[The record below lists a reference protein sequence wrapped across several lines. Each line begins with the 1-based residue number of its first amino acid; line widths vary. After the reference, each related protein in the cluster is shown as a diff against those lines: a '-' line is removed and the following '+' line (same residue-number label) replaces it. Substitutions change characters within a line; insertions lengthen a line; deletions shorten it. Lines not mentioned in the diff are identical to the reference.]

1 MLEPPAGLY
10 FLRNIGEPKRPTM
23 RKGCLRFAWP
33 LLAAAALPALG
44 QRGALNG
51 EWPTYGGDL
60 GHTRYAPL
68 EQIDESNF
76 NRLEIAWRFKTDSL
90 GPNREFNFQS
100 TPLEVDGVVYSTAG
114 TRRAVVA
121 LDAGTGELLW
131 IHRLDEGQRGQVAPR
146 QLSGRGLAYWQ
157 SGDDKRIIYVTPG
170 YQMIALDARTGD
182 RIDSFG
188 DGGIV
193 DLKRNIDQAL
203 DPLNGEIGLHAT
215 PIVAKNVII
224 VGAAHPTGAN
234 PTSARMTKGYVR
246 GFDARTGERLWIF
259 HTVPMRG
266 ELGTESWLRDSNDY
280 TGNTGVWAQISVDPE
295 LETVYLPVEQATGDY
310 FGEERPGDNLY
321 SETLLAVDLN
331 TGERKWHFQLVHHG
345 IWDMDIPCAPI
356 LFDAVVDGR
365 TVKAV
370 AQPTKQA
377 FLYVF
382 DRVTGRPLWPIE
394 ERPVPQGDVPGEWY
408 SPTQPF
414 PTKPPAYDRQG
425 VTEDDLIDFTPALR
439 REALEIVA
447 WHKMGP
453 LFTPPVVSNINGP
466 LGTLMAPSQ
475 DGGTNWQGGSFDPE
489 TGILYVA
496 SGSTVV
502 SKAVVAPYPGQSE
515 LAYIEGNAVT
525 GPRTTGGSGSAAGG
539 GRSEFRPA
547 ERRVLAPDDPSRG
560 PPKLALSVQGLPLL
574 KPPYGRISAIDL
586 KRGEILWQIAH
597 GETPDD
603 IKNHPLL
610 KDLNLPRTGQAGSP
624 GTLVTKTLL
633 IAGERLYTTTPE
645 GQGAMLRAYDKATGR
660 EVGAVYLPAPQS
672 GSPMTYLHQGE
683 QYLVVAISGAQYAGE
698 LLAFKLPRR

>member
-1 MLEPPAGLY
+1 MVGARSLSFAALLLTALPPAA
-10 FLRNIGEPKRPTM
+10 
-23 RKGCLRFAWP
+23 FA
-33 LLAAAALPALG
+33 
-44 QRGALNG
+44 QQGAHNG

-68 EQIDESNF
+68 EQIDASNF

-100 TPLEVDGVVYSTAG
+100 TPLMVDGVVYSTAG

-131 IHRLDEGQRGQVAPR
+131 IHRLDEGERGQVAPR
-146 QLSGRGLAYWQ
+146 QLSGRGLAYWEN
-157 SGDDKRIIYVTPG
+157 GDDKRIVYVTPG

-182 RIDSFG
+182 RVMSFG
-188 DGGIV
+188 EAGIV
-193 DLKRNIDQAL
+193 DLKKNIDQNL

-246 GFDARTGERLWIF
+246 GYDARTGERLWIF

-266 ELGTESWLRDSNDY
+266 EFGTESWLRGSNEY
-280 TGNTGVWAQISVDPE
+280 TGNTGVWAQISVDEE

-310 FGEERPGDNLY
+310 YGSERPGDNLFA
-321 SETLLAVDLN
+321 ETLLAVDLN
-331 TGERKWHFQLVHHG
+331 TGQRKWHYQLVHHG

-365 TVKAV
+365 MVKAV

-382 DRVTGRPLWPIE
+382 DRVTGKPLWPIE
-394 ERPVPQGDVPGEWY
+394 ERPVPKGDVPGEWY
-408 SPTQPF
+408 SPTQPI

-425 VTEDDLIDFTPALR
+425 VTENDLIDFTPALR
-439 REALEIVA
+439 REALEIVS

-489 TGILYVA
+489 TGVLYVA
-496 SGSTVV
+496 SASTVV
-502 SKAVVAPYPGQSE
+502 SKAVVPPYPGQSE
-515 LAYIEGNAVT
+515 MAYIEGNAVT

-547 ERRVLAPDDPSRG
+547 ERRVLTPDDPSRG
-560 PPKLALSVQGLPLL
+560 PPKLALAVQGLPIL
-574 KPPYGRISAIDL
+574 KPPYGRITAIDM

-610 KDLNLPRTGQAGSP
+610 KDLNLPRTGQNGSP

-633 IAGERLYTTTPE
+633 IAGERLNTTTPE
-645 GQGAMLRAYDKATGR
+645 GVGAMLRAYDKATGR
-660 EVGAVYLPAPQS
+660 EVGAVYMPAPQS
-672 GSPMTYLHQGE
+672 GSPMTYMWQGE
-683 QYLVVAISGAQYAGE
+683 QYLVVAVSGAQYAGE

>member
-1 MLEPPAGLY
+1 MVRVGRWGWVSVLLTV
-10 FLRNIGEPKRPTM
+10 IVPT
-23 RKGCLRFAWP
+23 A
-33 LLAAAALPALG
+33 LA
-44 QRGALNG
+44 QRGAPGG

-60 GHTRYAPL
+60 GHTRYSPL
-68 EQIDESNF
+68 EQIDASNF

-100 TPLEVDGVVYSTAG
+100 TPLMVDGVVYSTAG

-131 IHRLDEGQRGQVAPR
+131 IHRLDEGERGQVAPR
-146 QLSGRGLAYWQ
+146 QLSGRGLAYWE

-170 YQMIALDARTGD
+170 YQLIALDARTGD
-182 RIDSFG
+182 RVESFG
-188 DGGIV
+188 SQGIV
-193 DLKRNIDQAL
+193 DLKQNIDQSL
-203 DPLNGEIGLHAT
+203 DPLDNEIGLHAT

-234 PTSARMTKGYVR
+234 PTSARVTKGYVR

-266 ELGTESWLRDSNDY
+266 EFGTESWLKGSNEY

-310 FGEERPGDNLY
+310 TGIDRHGDNLFA
-321 SETLLAVDLN
+321 ETLLAVDLN

-356 LFDAVVDGR
+356 LFDTVVDGR
-365 TVKAV
+365 SVKAV

-382 DRVTGRPLWPIE
+382 DRVTGKPLWPIE
-394 ERPVPQGDVPGEWY
+394 ERPVPNGDVPGEWY
-408 SPTQPF
+408 SPTQPI
-414 PTKPPAYDRQG
+414 PSKPPAYDRQG
-425 VTEDDLIDFTPALR
+425 ITENDLIDFTPALR

-466 LGTLMAPSQ
+466 LGTLMVPSQ

-502 SKAVVAPYPGQSE
+502 SKAVVPPYPGQSE
-515 LAYIEGNAVT
+515 MAYIEGNAVT

-547 ERRVLAPDDPSRG
+547 ERRVLTPDDPSRG

-574 KPPYGRISAIDL
+574 KPPYGRISAIDM

-603 IKNHPLL
+603 IKSHPLL
-610 KDLNLPRTGQAGSP
+610 QDLNLPRTGQAGSP

-633 IAGERLYTTTPE
+633 ISGERLNTTTRE
-645 GQGAMLRAYDKATGR
+645 GLGAMLRAYDKATGR
-660 EVGAVYLPAPQS
+660 EIGAVYMPAPQS
-672 GSPMTYLHQGE
+672 GSPMTYFWNGE

-698 LLAFKLPRR
+698 LLAFRLPRR

>member
-1 MLEPPAGLY
+1 MRLRGMRRATLAVAVGLGA
-10 FLRNIGEPKRPTM
+10 L
-23 RKGCLRFAWP
+23 P
-33 LLAAAALPALG
+33 LVAAAQQGAPA
-44 QRGALNG
+44 G

-68 EQIDESNF
+68 DQIGAANF
-76 NRLEIAWRFKTDSL
+76 DSLEIAWRFKTDSL
-90 GPNREFNFQS
+90 APNREFNFQS
-100 TPLEVDGVVYSTAG
+100 TPLMVDGVVYSTAG
-114 TRRAVVA
+114 SRRAVVA
-121 LDAGTGELLW
+121 LDAGNGELLW
-131 IHRLDEGQRGQVAPR
+131 MHRLDEGRRGQVAPR
-146 QLSGRGLAYWQ
+146 QLSGRGLAYWEN
-157 SGDDKRIIYVTPG
+157 GADKRIVYVTPG
-170 YQMIALDARTGD
+170 YQLVALDARTGH
-182 RIDSFG
+182 RVASFG
-188 DGGIV
+188 DAGIV
-193 DLKRNIDQAL
+193 DLKENIDQDL
-203 DPLNGEIGLHAT
+203 DPLTPEIGLHAT

-246 GFDARTGERLWIF
+246 AYDARTGERLWIF

-266 ELGTESWLRDSNDY
+266 EFGTESWLKGSNEY

-295 LETVYLPVEQATGDY
+295 LETVYLPIEQATGDY
-310 FGEERPGDNLY
+310 YGAERPGDNLF

-331 TGERKWHFQLVHHG
+331 TGERKWHYQLVHHG
-345 IWDMDIPCAPI
+345 IWDMDIPAAPI

-365 TVKAV
+365 AVKAV

-377 FLYVF
+377 FLYSF
-382 DRVTGRPLWPIE
+382 DRVTGEPLWPIE
-394 ERPVPQGDVPGEWY
+394 ERPVPPGDVPGEWY

-425 VTEDDLIDFTPALR
+425 VTENDLIDFTPALK
-439 REALEIVA
+439 REALEVVA

-496 SGSTVV
+496 SASTVI
-502 SKAVVAPYPGQSE
+502 SKAVVPPYPGQSE
-515 LAYIEGNAVT
+515 MAYIEGNAVT

-547 ERRVLAPDDPSRG
+547 ERRQLTPDDPSRG
-560 PPKLALSVQGLPLL
+560 SPRLALSVQSLPIL
-574 KPPYGRISAIDL
+574 KPPYGRISAIDM
-586 KRGEILWQIAH
+586 KRGELLWQVAH

-603 IKNHPLL
+603 IKSHPLL
-610 KDLNLPRTGQAGSP
+610 KDLALPRTGQTGSP

-633 IAGERLYTTTPE
+633 VAGERLYTTTPSGE
-645 GQGAMLRAYDKATGR
+645 LGAMLRAYDKATGR
-660 EVGAVYLPAPQS
+660 EVGAVYMPAPQS
-672 GSPMTYLHQGE
+672 GSPMTYMHGGE

-698 LLAFKLPRR
+698 LLAFKLPRRRGE

>member
-1 MLEPPAGLY
+1 MVRVKSFGAAVLLAGLAA
-10 FLRNIGEPKRPTM
+10 PT
-23 RKGCLRFAWP
+23 A
-33 LLAAAALPALG
+33 LA
-44 QRGALNG
+44 QRGAPVG

-68 EQIDESNF
+68 DQIDASNF

-100 TPLEVDGVVYSTAG
+100 TPLMVDGVVYSTAG

-131 IHRLDEGQRGQVAPR
+131 IHRLDEGQRGRVAPR
-146 QLSGRGLAYWQ
+146 QLSGRGLAYWEN
-157 SGDDKRIIYVTPG
+157 GDDKRIVYVTPG
-170 YQMIALDARTGD
+170 YQLIALDARTGD
-182 RIDSFG
+182 RVESFG
-188 DGGIV
+188 VDGIV
-193 DLKRNIDQAL
+193 DLKQNIDQNL
-203 DPLNGEIGLHAT
+203 DPLNNEIGLHAT

-234 PTSARMTKGYVR
+234 PTSPRVTKGYVR

-266 ELGTESWLRDSNDY
+266 EFGTESWLEGSNEY

-310 FGEERPGDNLY
+310 TGIDRPGDNLY

-345 IWDMDIPCAPI
+345 VWDMDIPCAPI
-356 LFDAVVDGR
+356 LFDTVVDGR
-365 TVKAV
+365 AVKAV

-382 DRVTGRPLWPIE
+382 DRVTGKPLWPIE
-394 ERPVPQGDVPGEWY
+394 ERPVPKGDVPGEWY

-414 PTKPPAYDRQG
+414 PTKPLAYDRQG
-425 VTEDDLIDFTPALR
+425 ITENDLIDFTPALR

-466 LGTLMAPSQ
+466 LGTLMVPSQ

-502 SKAVVAPYPGQSE
+502 SKAVVPPYPGQSE
-515 LAYIEGNAVT
+515 MAYIEGNAVT

-547 ERRVLAPDDPSRG
+547 ERRVLTPDDPSRG

-574 KPPYGRISAIDL
+574 KPPYGRISAIDMT
-586 KRGEILWQIAH
+586 RGEIVWQIAH

-603 IKNHPLL
+603 IKSHPLL
-610 KDLNLPRTGQAGSP
+610 NDSNLPRTGQPGSP

-633 IAGERLYTTTPE
+633 IAGERLNTTTPE
-645 GQGAMLRAYDKATGR
+645 GLGAMLRAYDKATGR
-660 EVGAVYLPAPQS
+660 EVGAVYMPAPQS
-672 GSPMTYLHQGE
+672 GSPMTYMLNGE

>member
-1 MLEPPAGLY
+1 MRRP
-10 FLRNIGEPKRPTM
+10 FLRYASLLVAVVA
-23 RKGCLRFAWP
+23 LRA
-33 LLAAAALPALG
+33 PA
-44 QRGALNG
+44 QQGAPGG

-68 EQIDESNF
+68 DQIDASNF
-76 NRLEIAWRFKTDSL
+76 NSLEIAWRFKTDSL

-100 TPLEVDGVVYSTAG
+100 TPLMVDGVVYSTAG

-131 IHRLDEGQRGQVAPR
+131 LHRLDEGRRGEVAPR
-146 QLSGRGLAYWQ
+146 QLSGRGLAYWE
-157 SGDDKRIIYVTPG
+157 SGDDQRIIYVTPG
-170 YQMIALDARTGD
+170 YRMIALDARTGD
-182 RIDSFG
+182 RIESFG

-193 DLKRNIDQAL
+193 DLKQNIDQEL

-234 PTSARMTKGYVR
+234 PTSARVTKGYVR

-266 ELGTESWLRDSNDY
+266 EFGTESWLRDSNDY

-310 FGEERPGDNLY
+310 TGIDRPGDNLY

-331 TGERKWHFQLVHHG
+331 TGARKWHFQLVHHG

-356 LFDAVVDGR
+356 LFDTVVDGR
-365 TVKAV
+365 PVKAV
-370 AQPTKQA
+370 AQPTKQS

-425 VTEDDLIDFTPALR
+425 ITEDDLIDFTPELR

-466 LGTLMAPSQ
+466 LGTLMVPSQ

-502 SKAVVAPYPGQSE
+502 SKAVVPPYPGQSE
-515 LAYIEGNAVT
+515 MAYIEGNAVT

-547 ERRVLAPDDPSRG
+547 ERRRLTPDDPSRG
-560 PPKLALSVQGLPLL
+560 PPKLALSVQSLPLL
-574 KPPYGRISAIDL
+574 KPPYGRISAIDM
-586 KRGEILWQIAH
+586 KRGEILWQVAH

-610 KDLNLPRTGQAGSP
+610 KDLNIPRTGQAGSP

-633 IAGERLYTTTPE
+633 IAGERLNTTTPE
-645 GQGAMLRAYDKATGR
+645 GLGAMLRAYDKATGR

-672 GSPMTYLHQGE
+672 GSPMTYLHGAE

>member
-1 MLEPPAGLY
+1 MKRAMSLALTGVLCTAVVPAVH
-10 FLRNIGEPKRPTM
+10 
-23 RKGCLRFAWP
+23 A
-33 LLAAAALPALG
+33 
-44 QRGALNG
+44 QRGAVGG

-68 EQIDESNF
+68 EQIDASNF

-100 TPLEVDGVVYSTAG
+100 TPLMVDGVIYSTAG
-114 TRRAVVA
+114 SRRAVVA
-121 LDAGTGELLW
+121 LDAANGELLW

-146 QLSGRGLAYWQ
+146 QLSGRGLAYWE
-157 SGDDKRIIYVTPG
+157 SGDDKRIVYVTPG

-182 RIDSFG
+182 RVPGFG
-188 DGGIV
+188 VDGIV
-193 DLKRNIDQAL
+193 DLKLNDDQSIDAL
-203 DPLNGEIGLHAT
+203 NSEIGLHAT

-246 GFDARTGERLWIF
+246 GYDARTGERLWIF

-266 ELGTESWLRDSNDY
+266 EFGTESWLKQSNEY
-280 TGNTGVWAQISVDPE
+280 TGNTGVWGQISVDPE
-295 LETVYLPVEQATGDY
+295 LETVYLPVEEATGDY
-310 FGEERPGDNLY
+310 YGGERPGDNLF
-321 SETLLAVDLN
+321 SETLVAVDLN
-331 TGERKWHFQLVHHG
+331 TGRRKWHYQLVHHG

-356 LFDAVVDGR
+356 LFDTVIDGR

-382 DRVTGRPLWPIE
+382 DRVTGEPLWPIE
-394 ERPVPQGDVPGEWY
+394 ERPVPQGNVPGEWY
-408 SPTQPF
+408 SPTQPI

-425 VTEDDLIDFTPALR
+425 VTENDLIDFTPALR

-453 LFTPPVVSNINGP
+453 LFTPPVVSNIDGP

-489 TGILYVA
+489 TNILYVA
-496 SGSTVV
+496 SGSTVI
-502 SKAVVAPYPGQSE
+502 SKAVVPPYPGQSE
-515 LAYIEGNAVT
+515 MAYIEGNAVT

-539 GRSEFRPA
+539 GRSEFRPT
-547 ERRVLAPDDPSRG
+547 ERRAATPSDPSRG
-560 PPKLALSVQGLPLL
+560 PPKLALAVQGLPLL
-574 KPPYGRISAIDL
+574 KPPYGRISAIDMT
-586 KRGEILWQIAH
+586 RGEILWQVAH

-603 IKNHPLL
+603 IKSHPLL

-633 IAGERLYTTTPE
+633 IAGERLNTTTPE
-645 GQGAMLRAYDKATGR
+645 GTGAMLRAYDKATGR
-660 EVGAVYLPAPQS
+660 EVGAVYMPAPQS
-672 GSPMTYLHQGE
+672 GSPMTYTLNNE

-698 LLAFKLPRR
+698 LLAYKLPRR

>member
-1 MLEPPAGLY
+1 MKHHYARWSLAMSLVV
-10 FLRNIGEPKRPTM
+10 
-23 RKGCLRFAWP
+23 AVP
-33 LLAAAALPALG
+33 LAQA
-44 QRGALNG
+44 QRGTADG
-51 EWPTYGGDL
+51 EWRTYGGDL

-68 EQIDESNF
+68 AQIDASNF
-76 NRLEIAWRFKTDSL
+76 NRLEVAWRFKTDSL

-100 TPLEVDGVVYSTAG
+100 TPLMVDGVVYSTAG
-114 TRRAVVA
+114 SRRAVVA
-121 LDAGTGELLW
+121 LDAGNGELLW

-146 QLSGRGLAYWQ
+146 QLSGRGLAYWEN
-157 SGDDKRIIYVTPG
+157 GNDKRIVYVTPG
-170 YQMIALDARTGD
+170 YQMIALDARTGE
-182 RIDSFG
+182 RVEAFG
-188 DGGIV
+188 DDGIV
-193 DLKRNIDQAL
+193 DLKENIDQRL

-246 GFDARTGERLWIF
+246 AYDARTGERLWIF

-266 ELGTESWLRDSNDY
+266 EFGTESWLRASNEY
-280 TGNTGVWAQISVDPE
+280 TGNTGVWAQISVDEE

-310 FGEERPGDNLY
+310 YGAERPGDNLF

-331 TGERKWHFQLVHHG
+331 TGKRKWHYQLVHHG
-345 IWDMDIPCAPI
+345 VWDFDIPCAPI
-356 LFDAVVDGR
+356 LFDTVVDGR
-365 TVKAV
+365 PVKAV

-382 DRVTGRPLWPIE
+382 DRVTGQPLWPIE

-408 SPTQPF
+408 SPTQPI
-414 PTKPPAYDRQG
+414 PTKPAAYDRQG
-425 VTEDDLIDFTPALR
+425 VTENDLIDFTPELR
-439 REALEIVA
+439 REALDVVR

-489 TGILYVA
+489 TRILYVA

-502 SKAVVAPYPGQSE
+502 SKAVVAPYAGQSE
-515 LAYIEGNAVT
+515 MAYIEGNAVT

-539 GRSEFRPA
+539 GRSEFRPT
-547 ERRVLAPDDPSRG
+547 ERRQLTPDDPSRG

-574 KPPYGRISAIDL
+574 KPPYGRISAIDMT
-586 KRGEILWQIAH
+586 RGEILWQVAH

-610 KDLNLPRTGQAGSP
+610 EGLTIPRTGQSGSP

-633 IAGERLYTTTPE
+633 ISGERLNTTTPE
-645 GQGAMLRAYDKATGR
+645 GLGAMLRAYDKATGR
-660 EVGAVYLPAPQS
+660 EVGAVYMPAPQS
-672 GSPMTYLHQGE
+672 GSPMTYEHGGE

-698 LLAFKLPRR
+698 LLAYKLPRR

>member
-1 MLEPPAGLY
+1 MGSSGVIA
-10 FLRNIGEPKRPTM
+10 
-23 RKGCLRFAWP
+23 AVAVAQVA
-33 LLAAAALPALG
+33 LA
-44 QRGALNG
+44 QQGAPGG
-51 EWPTYGGDL
+51 EWRTYGGDL

-68 EQIDESNF
+68 GEIDASNF

-100 TPLEVDGVVYSTAG
+100 TPLMVDGVVYSTAG

-121 LDAGTGELLW
+121 LDAATGELLW

-146 QLSGRGLAYWQ
+146 QLSGRGLAYWE

-170 YQMIALDARTGD
+170 YQLIALDARTGD
-182 RIDSFG
+182 RVETFG
-188 DGGIV
+188 NEGIV
-193 DLKRNIDQAL
+193 DLKQNIDQNL
-203 DPLNGEIGLHAT
+203 DPLNNEIGLHAT

-234 PTSARMTKGYVR
+234 PTSARATKGYVR
-246 GFDARTGERLWIF
+246 AFDARTGERLWIF

-266 ELGTESWLRDSNDY
+266 EFGTESWLQGSNEY

-295 LETVYLPVEQATGDY
+295 LETVYLPVEEATGDY
-310 FGEERPGDNLY
+310 FGADRPGDNLF

-331 TGERKWHFQLVHHG
+331 TGQRKWHFQLVHHG

-356 LFDAVVDGR
+356 LFDTVVDGR

-382 DRVTGRPLWPIE
+382 DRVTGKPLWPIE
-394 ERPVPQGDVPGEWY
+394 ERPVPKGDVPGEWY
-408 SPTQPF
+408 SPTQPI
-414 PTKPPAYDRQG
+414 PSKPPAYDRQG
-425 VTEDDLIDFTPALR
+425 ITENDLIDFTPALR

-453 LFTPPVVSNINGP
+453 LFTPPVVSNIDGP
-466 LGTLMAPSQ
+466 LGTLMVPSQ

-496 SGSTVV
+496 SGSTVI
-502 SKAVVAPYPGQSE
+502 SKAVVPPYPGQSE
-515 LAYIEGNAVT
+515 VAYIEGNAVT

-547 ERRVLAPDDPSRG
+547 ERRVLAPSDPSRG

-574 KPPYGRISAIDL
+574 KPPYGRISAIDM

-603 IKNHPLL
+603 IKSHPLL

-633 IAGERLYTTTPE
+633 ISGERLNTTTPE
-645 GQGAMLRAYDKATGR
+645 GLGAMLRAYDKATGR

-672 GSPMTYLHQGE
+672 GSPMTYMLSGN
-683 QYLVVAISGAQYAGE
+683 QYLVVAVSGAQYAGE
-698 LLAFKLPRR
+698 LLAFKLPAR

>member
-1 MLEPPAGLY
+1 MQS
-10 FLRNIGEPKRPTM
+10 
-23 RKGCLRFAWP
+23 FALSRRAALAA
-33 LLAAAALPALG
+33 LLAVTFAAAA
-44 QRGALNG
+44 QQGAPG
-51 EWPTYGGDL
+51 GGWPTYGGDL
-60 GHTRYAPL
+60 GNTRYAPL
-68 EQIDESNF
+68 GQIDASNF
-76 NRLEIAWRFKTDSL
+76 SRLEVTWRFKADSL
-90 GPNREFNFQS
+90 GPNREFNLQS
-100 TPLEVDGVVYSTAG
+100 TPLMVDGVVYSTAG

-131 IHRLDEGQRGQVAPR
+131 MHRMDEGARGDAAPR
-146 QLSGRGLAYWQ
+146 QLSGRGLAYWAN
-157 SGDDKRIIYVTPG
+157 GNDKRIVYVTPG
-170 YQMIALDARTGD
+170 YQMIALDARTGQ
-182 RIDSFG
+182 RVEGFG
-188 DGGIV
+188 EHGIV
-193 DLKRNIDQAL
+193 DLKEQIDQDL

-246 GFDARTGERLWIF
+246 AYDARTGERLWIF

-266 ELGTESWLRDSNDY
+266 EFGTESWLKGSNEY

-310 FGEERPGDNLY
+310 YGAERPGDNLF

-331 TGERKWHFQLVHHG
+331 TGKRKWHFQLVHHG
-345 IWDMDIPCAPI
+345 VWDMDIPCAPI
-356 LFDAVVDGR
+356 LFDAVIDGKL
-365 TVKAV
+365 VKAV

-382 DRVTGRPLWPIE
+382 DRVTGKPIWPIE

-408 SPTQPF
+408 SPTQPI
-414 PTKPPAYDRQG
+414 PTKPAAYDRQG
-425 VTEDDLIDFTPALR
+425 VTESDLIDFTPALR
-439 REALEIVA
+439 REALDVVA

-475 DGGTNWQGGSFDPE
+475 DGGTNWQGGSYDPE

-496 SGSTVV
+496 SASTVV
-502 SKAVVAPYPGQSE
+502 SKAVVPPYPGQSE
-515 LAYIEGNAVT
+515 MAYIEGNAVT
-525 GPRTTGGSGSAAGG
+525 GPRTTGGSGSSAGG

-547 ERRVLAPDDPSRG
+547 ERRQAVPDDPSRG
-560 PPKLALSVQGLPLL
+560 PPRLALSVQGLPLL

-586 KRGEILWQIAH
+586 RRGEILWQVAH

-603 IKNHPLL
+603 IKSHPLL
-610 KDLNLPRTGQAGSP
+610 QGLDIPRTGQSGSP
-624 GTLVTKTLL
+624 GTLVTRTLL
-633 IAGERLYTTTPE
+633 IAGERLYTTTATGE
-645 GQGAMLRAYDKATGR
+645 LGAMLRAYDKATGR
-660 EVGAVYLPAPQS
+660 EVGAVYMPAPQS
-672 GSPMTYLHQGE
+672 GSPMTYLHDGQ
-683 QYLVVAISGAQYAGE
+683 QYLVVAVSGAQYSGE

>member
-1 MLEPPAGLY
+1 MSQGRGWLKWLML
-10 FLRNIGEPKRPTM
+10 
-23 RKGCLRFAWP
+23 
-33 LLAAAALPALG
+33 AALPSTTLA
-44 QRGALNG
+44 QQGAPGG

-68 EQIDESNF
+68 YQIDAGNF

-100 TPLEVDGVVYSTAG
+100 TPLMVDGVVYSTAG

-131 IHRLDEGQRGQVAPR
+131 MHRLDEGRRGEVAPR
-146 QLSGRGLAYWQ
+146 QLSGRGLAYWE
-157 SGDDKRIIYVTPG
+157 SGDDKRIVYVTPG
-170 YQMIALDARTGD
+170 YQMIALDARTGQ
-182 RIDSFG
+182 RVASFG
-188 DGGIV
+188 VNGIV
-193 DLKRNIDQAL
+193 DLKQNMDQDL
-203 DPLNGEIGLHAT
+203 GPLNGEIGLHAT

-266 ELGTESWLRDSNDY
+266 EFGTESWLRDSNDY

-310 FGEERPGDNLY
+310 TGIDRPGDNLF

-331 TGERKWHFQLVHHG
+331 TGARKWHFQLVHHG

-356 LFDAVVDGR
+356 LFDTVVDGR
-365 TVKAV
+365 PVKAV

-394 ERPVPQGDVPGEWY
+394 ERPVPKGDVPGEWY

-425 VTEDDLIDFTPALR
+425 VTENDLIDFTPQLR

-496 SGSTVV
+496 SASTVV
-502 SKAVVAPYPGQSE
+502 SKAVVPPYPGQSE
-515 LAYIEGNAVT
+515 MAYIEGNAVT

-539 GRSEFRPA
+539 GRSEFRPT
-547 ERRVLAPDDPSRG
+547 ERRLLTPDDPSRG
-560 PPKLALSVQGLPLL
+560 PPKLALSVRGLPLL
-574 KPPYGRISAIDL
+574 KPPYGRITAIDM
-586 KRGEILWQIAH
+586 KRGDILWQIAH

-610 KDLNLPRTGQAGSP
+610 KDLNIPRTGQAGSP

-633 IAGERLYTTTPE
+633 IAGERLNTTTPE
-645 GQGAMLRAYDKATGR
+645 GLGAMLRAYDKATGR
-660 EVGAVYLPAPQS
+660 EVGAVYMPAPQS
-672 GSPMTYLHQGE
+672 GSPMTYLHDGE
-683 QYLVVAISGAQYAGE
+683 QYLLVAISGAQYAGE

>member
-1 MLEPPAGLY
+1 MRLDFLARSFVFGL
-10 FLRNIGEPKRPTM
+10 LI
-23 RKGCLRFAWP
+23 AAP
-33 LLAAAALPALG
+33 LAQA
-44 QRGALNG
+44 QRGAPNG

-68 EQIDESNF
+68 DQIDASNF

-100 TPLEVDGVVYSTAG
+100 TPLMIDGVVYSTAG
-114 TRRAVVA
+114 SRRAVVA
-121 LDAGTGELLW
+121 LDAGNGELLW
-131 IHRLDEGQRGQVAPR
+131 IHRLDEGPRGQAAPR
-146 QLSGRGLAYWQ
+146 QLSGRGLAYWEN
-157 SGDDKRIIYVTPG
+157 GDDKRIVYVTPG

-182 RIDSFG
+182 RVESFG
-188 DGGIV
+188 IGGIV
-193 DLKRNIDQAL
+193 DLKQNIDQNL
-203 DPLNGEIGLHAT
+203 DPLNSEIGLHAT

-246 GFDARTGERLWIF
+246 GYDARTGERLWIF

-266 ELGTESWLRDSNDY
+266 EFGTESWLKGSNEY

-310 FGEERPGDNLY
+310 TGIDRPGDNLFA
-321 SETLLAVDLN
+321 ETLLAVDLN
-331 TGERKWHFQLVHHG
+331 TGERKWHYQLVHHG

-382 DRVTGRPLWPIE
+382 DRVTGQPLWPIE
-394 ERPVPQGDVPGEWY
+394 ERPVPKGDVPGEWY
-408 SPTQPF
+408 APTQPF

-425 VTEDDLIDFTPALR
+425 ITANDLIDFTPALR

-466 LGTLMAPSQ
+466 LGTLMVPSQ

-496 SGSTVV
+496 SGTTVV
-502 SKAVVAPYPGQSE
+502 SKAVVPPYPGQSE
-515 LAYIEGNAVT
+515 MAYIEGNAVT

-547 ERRVLAPDDPSRG
+547 ERRVLTPDDPSRG
-560 PPKLALSVQGLPLL
+560 PPKLALAVQGLPLL
-574 KPPYGRISAIDL
+574 KPPYGRISAIDM
-586 KRGEILWQIAH
+586 KRGEILWQVAH

-610 KDLNLPRTGQAGSP
+610 KDLDLPRTGQAGSP
-624 GTLVTKTLL
+624 GTLVTKALL
-633 IAGERLYTTTPE
+633 IAGERLNTTTPE
-645 GQGAMLRAYDKATGR
+645 GLGAMLRAYDKATGR
-660 EVGAVYLPAPQS
+660 EVGAVYMPAPQS
-672 GSPMTYLHQGE
+672 GSPMTYMLNGE
-683 QYLVVAISGAQYAGE
+683 QYLVVAISGAQYPGE

>member
-1 MLEPPAGLY
+1 MA
-10 FLRNIGEPKRPTM
+10 RIGRGS
-23 RKGCLRFAWP
+23 RSWI
-33 LLAAAALPALG
+33 LLAALAQSAYA
-44 QRGALNG
+44 QQGASNG
-51 EWPTYGGDL
+51 EWRTYGGDL

-68 EQIDESNF
+68 DQIDAGNF

-100 TPLEVDGVVYSTAG
+100 TPLMVDGVVYSTAG
-114 TRRAVVA
+114 SRRAVVA
-121 LDAGTGELLW
+121 LDAGNGELLW
-131 IHRLDEGQRGQVAPR
+131 IHRLDEGRRGEVAPR
-146 QLSGRGLAYWQ
+146 QLSGRGLAYWEN
-157 SGDDKRIIYVTPG
+157 GDDKRIIYVTPG

-182 RIDSFG
+182 RIASFG
-188 DGGIV
+188 VDGIV
-193 DLKRNIDQAL
+193 DLKQNIDQNL
-203 DPLNGEIGLHAT
+203 DPLDREIGLHAT

-234 PTSARMTKGYVR
+234 PTTARATKGYVR

-266 ELGTESWLRDSNDY
+266 EFGTESWLRDSNEY

-295 LETVYLPVEQATGDY
+295 LETVYLPVEEATGDY
-310 FGEERPGDNLY
+310 YGAERPGDNLF

-345 IWDMDIPCAPI
+345 IWDFDIPCAPI

-394 ERPVPQGDVPGEWY
+394 ERPVPKGDVPGEWY

-425 VTEDDLIDFTPALR
+425 ITENDLIDFTPALR

-466 LGTLMAPSQ
+466 LGTLMVPSQ

-489 TGILYVA
+489 TGVLYVA

-502 SKAVVAPYPGQSE
+502 SKAVVPPYPGQSE
-515 LAYIEGNAVT
+515 MAYIEGNAVT

-547 ERRVLAPDDPSRG
+547 ERRVLTPDDPSRG
-560 PPKLALSVQGLPLL
+560 PPRLALAVQGLPLL
-574 KPPYGRISAIDL
+574 KPPYGRISAIDM

-603 IKNHPLL
+603 IKSHPLL

-633 IAGERLYTTTPE
+633 IAGERLNTTTPE
-645 GQGAMLRAYDKATGR
+645 GIGAMLRAYDKATGR
-660 EVGAVYLPAPQS
+660 EVGAVYMPAPQS
-672 GSPMTYLHQGE
+672 GSPMTYLWNGE